1 MLKNAIVVCLLIV
14 NSAALAAD
22 KHVTIKGCA
31 SAGVE
36 NCLFIT
42 SPQGRYALYVTPPR
56 PVPGRGIRVTGTI
69 SERPKYLHDQAEYQS
84 RDVALH
90 SPALPKMSAQFAVTL
105 DGSTLASMCPAL
117 GSSNTARGPGQE
129 T

>member
-14 NSAALAAD
+14 NSAVLAAD

-42 SPQGRYALYVTPPR
+42 SPQGRYALHVTPPR

-69 SERPKYLHDQAEYQS
+69 SDGPNICMTGPSIKVETWRYTHLHCPK
-84 RDVALH
+84 
-90 SPALPKMSAQFAVTL
+90 
-105 DGSTLASMCPAL
+105 
-117 GSSNTARGPGQE
+117 
-129 T
+129 